1 MFFWSSHGRVTHLTL
16 PTLLVSNR
24 GKCLISLLVRLHPPV
39 MGCTGEPIAAPR
51 KERARG
57 RLAFFSRAEERVE
70 LLETA
75 ANTQPTVDSHSEDY
89 DETPP
94 RARHLWWEDAQ
105 AEAEADEAHE
115 DTDVDEAVDL
125 TLVF

>member
-1 MFFWSSHGRVTHLTL
+1 MFKVEEEAE
-16 PTLLVSNR
+16 PEAE
-24 GKCLISLLVRLHPPV
+24 
-39 MGCTGEPIAAPR
+39 EPIAAPR

-57 RLAFFSRAEERVE
+57 LLAFFSRAEERVE

-75 ANTQPTVDSHSEDY
+75 ADTQPTVDSHSEDYDETREDTDVDY

-105 AEAEADEAHE
+105 AQAEADAAHE
-115 DTDVDEAVDL
+115 DNDVDEAVDL
-125 TLVF
+125 TPVF